1 MDWSKEYEKRF
12 VEPQEAISVVKS
24 DDLVLFAMGREPR
37 GLGLALAA
45 RKEELKDVKI
55 CTSFPGRD
63 FGWYDPGWDDSFKVE
78 VPYVMPM
85 VETMMNEKRCDFTVS
100 TLSWCH
106 HWDLEQPDVLMLEIS
121 PPNKHGYCSLGASL
135 WHKKFQIKNAKKVLA
150 EVNPTLIWTYG
161 QNAVHMSEIDV
172 FVRHTPSKVEPGTT
186 DMTGKSTR
194 GPDEAD
200 RKIAENIGSLI
211 QDGDTI
217 EIGVGGT
224 IEWVPELGVLDNKN
238 DLGLHSEICPRGIID
253 LVRNGVITG
262 KYKTKHPGKAVC
274 TAVGGTKAHLDYVH
288 QNPAFELYDGTYV
301 LDPVVIAAHDN
312 MAAINSAVS
321 VDLTGQINT
330 ESIGP
335 RMIGGAGGQPGLHLQ
350 RY

>member
-1 MDWSKEYEKRF
+1 
-12 VEPQEAISVVKS
+12 
-24 DDLVLFAMGREPR
+24 
-37 GLGLALAA
+37 
-45 RKEELKDVKI
+45 
-55 CTSFPGRD
+55 
-63 FGWYDPGWDDSFKVE
+63 
-78 VPYVMPM
+78 
-85 VETMMNEKRCDFTVS
+85 
-100 TLSWCH
+100 
-106 HWDLEQPDVLMLEIS
+106 
-121 PPNKHGYCSLGASL
+121 
-135 WHKKFQIKNAKKVLA
+135 
-150 EVNPTLIWTYG
+150 
-161 QNAVHMSEIDV
+161 MSEIDV

-335 RMIGGAGGQPGLHLQ
+335 RMIGGAGGQPAFAIGASMSKGGKYILALPSTAAQGRVSRIVARMAEGSIISIPRTLTDYIVTEYGIIELKGKTQ
-350 RY
+350 RHRAEALIEIAHPDFRKELAKEARKMFWP